1 MKSSSSVKNRRIE
14 LLTLAATALS
24 LFMLADQVAAQ
35 TRNKESISN
44 PIQTQEQAQ
53 ALPESSKVA
62 MVCAKCKT
70 VQLTTEK
77 KSFLTWFS
85 PKTKHLCP
93 GCGGYWIYT
102 QRSIKGL
109 ARAPYVHTC
118 SKCGSESVFCC
129 SSSLSTKTPGM

>member
-1 MKSSSSVKNRRIE
+1 MKSFSSVKNRRIE
-14 LLTLAATALS
+14 LLMLAATV
-24 LFMLADQVAAQ
+24 LFFVLAHQATAQ
-35 TRNKESISN
+35 TRNNESISN
-44 PIQTQEQAQ
+44 PIQTQQQAQ
-53 ALPESSKVA
+53 ALPDSSKVA

-70 VQLTTEK
+70 VQLAPEK

-109 ARAPYVHTC
+109 ERAPYVHTC
-118 SKCGSESVFCC
+118 SKCGSDSVFCC
-129 SSSLSTKTPGM
+129 SLSPSTKTPGM

>member
-1 MKSSSSVKNRRIE
+1 MKSSSSVKNRRIV
-14 LLTLAATALS
+14 LLALAATAL
-24 LFMLADQVAAQ
+24 LFVLADQVAAQ

-53 ALPESSKVA
+53 ALPENSKVA

-70 VQLTTEK
+70 VQLATEK
-77 KSFLTWFS
+77 KTFLTWFS
-85 PKTKHLCP
+85 QKTEHLCP

-102 QRSIKGL
+102 QRNIKGL
-109 ARAPYVHTC
+109 GAAPYVHTC

-129 SSSLSTKTPGM
+129 SSSPSTKTPGM